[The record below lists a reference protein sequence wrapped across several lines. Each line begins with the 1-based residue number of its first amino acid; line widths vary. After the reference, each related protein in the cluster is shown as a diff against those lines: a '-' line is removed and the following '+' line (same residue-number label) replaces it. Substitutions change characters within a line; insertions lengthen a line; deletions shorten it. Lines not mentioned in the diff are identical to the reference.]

1 MSARNHGTAPRLTMA
16 LDMIRRSNEILNR
29 LENPGSNRT
38 TAQSST
44 ANAEQFP
51 EGPQQTEDVAGNVP
65 ADTSAPPL
73 PSDPDSL
80 NVYVSN
86 LFLRI
91 LVTLVFQIYNSTKKV
106 ICI

>member
-1 MSARNHGTAPRLTMA
+1 MYFINLEFPRVMSARNHGTGTRLTMA

-44 ANAEQFP
+44 ADAEQFP

-65 ADTSAPPL
+65 ADTSAPPMQ
-73 PSDPDSL
+73 SDPDSL

-86 LFLRI
+86 SFFIILMI
-91 LVTLVFQIYNSTKKV
+91 LVF
-106 ICI
+106 